1 MKVSAVGFLFQNRI
15 KSKDLRGY
23 NYTCVI
29 HKVNSEGNYKRN
41 LISSPLVNES
51 HNDIVDSLTAKE
63 DVINELASITEKR
76 KGTKFIGA
84 TIKDGLRE
92 TEVNSIISDK
102 IFLVRT
108 RDDFGRNHFSIQ
120 NRKKTQ
126 KTLAKNLYLMV

>member
-15 KSKDLRGY
+15 KSKNLRGY

-29 HKVNSEGNYKRN
+29 HKVNSEENYKRN

-51 HNDIVDSLTAKE
+51 HNDIVDSLAAKE